1 MDRRVALGRMAQAAG
16 HVLCV
21 VAERDVVLI
30 NARSL
35 EQLALLS
42 GHATRISAL
51 LAIGKELWTAAA
63 DETLRV
69 WNVDTRQ
76 CLAALDATTGPVCS
90 LLLAGNYVWCSGRD
104 GLIRLFD
111 SKAFFLV
118 KELERK
124 HHAPIS
130 ALLYVGDNRVWSGSL
145 DRTFGIWIFP
155 STRIPL
161 PAAGAPQP
169 QA

>member
-1 MDRRVALGRMAQAAG
+1 MHRPNGAVVAVVVVLVVLIAFSQTYELKNTVALRLERRVTLGRMAQAAA

-21 VAERDVVLI
+21 AAERDVVLI

-76 CLAALDATTGPVCS
+76 CLAVLDACTGPVCS
-90 LLLAGNYVWCSGRD
+90 LLLAG
-104 GLIRLFD
+104 
-111 SKAFFLV
+111 
-118 KELERK
+118 
-124 HHAPIS
+124 
-130 ALLYVGDNRVWSGSL
+130 
-145 DRTFGIWIFP
+145 
-155 STRIPL
+155 
-161 PAAGAPQP
+161 
-169 QA
+169 